1 LVRLV
6 LSLLFIL
13 FFSSLINYTRNRKQ
27 EWYICIF
34 FIFLL
39 TIISGFRYDVGMDF
53 PNYELMYNEPDHP
66 MNNFIE
72 PSWIIISKILHFL
85 NLKSVSWFM
94 FTSFIINMN
103 ILNTL
108 YRYSK
113 SFIFSVCLYI
123 VSTEFFFQSMN
134 IVRQYFAISIIFGF
148 IHLYIERKYLKFI
161 FVIIG
166 AALFHPSALFTIPF
180 FLIGTINFS
189 PYILTLILFI
199 SYGIKN
205 YVLSFLEM
213 VLKMTTNYAGYLLH
227 MDAATSSSGLYS
239 LMLLLIGLF
248 LIWYFGR
255 NEKLYKWLNLTIIS
269 FCIYIAFIQF
279 EAGQRINLYF
289 FPALLILISYIPEK
303 KRMSETI
310 VYTFSIIGGFF
321 LFFIKA
327 AGTVVYRVR

>member
-1 LVRLV
+1 MVQLVV
-6 LSLLFIL
+6 SLLFIL
-13 FFSSLINYTRNRKQ
+13 FFSSLINYTRDRTQ
-27 EWYICIF
+27 EWYICGF

-53 PNYELMYNEPDHP
+53 PNYELMYNDPNHP
-66 MNNFIE
+66 MNNFLE
-72 PSWIIISKILHFL
+72 PSWIFISKIMHFL
-85 NLKSVSWFM
+85 NLKSVFWFI

-103 ILNTL
+103 ILKSL

-123 VSTEFFFQSMN
+123 VSTEYYFQSMN

-148 IHLYIERKYLKFI
+148 IHLYIERKYLKFL
-161 FVIIG
+161 FVIIV
-166 AALFHPSALFTIPF
+166 AALFHPSAFFTIPF
-180 FLIGTINFS
+180 FLIGIIKF
-189 PYILTLILFI
+189 PPFILTLLLFI

-205 YVLSFLEM
+205 YMLSFLEM
-213 VLKMTTNYAGYLLH
+213 ILKMTTSYAGYLLH
-227 MDAATSSSGLYS
+227 MDSATSLSGLYPI
-239 LMLLLIGLF
+239 MLLLIGLF

-255 NEKLYKWLNLTIIS
+255 NEKLQKWLNLTIIS
-269 FCIYIAFIQF
+269 FCIYIALIQF

-303 KRMSETI
+303 KHMSETI
-310 VYTFSIIGGFF
+310 IYTFSIIGGFF

-327 AGTVVYRVR
+327 AGTVIYRVR